1 MLSSR
6 LMKNLMPKLYKIV
19 LFEIILQKSIGKIST
34 FKTFTFDFNL
44 KNCIIFVKTVST
56 LENIIKFAQS
66 FFKSSSHIQYLLKY
80 LQLCGTTFH
89 VGKLFK

>member
-6 LMKNLMPKLYKIV
+6 LMKNLMPKLYKTV

-34 FKTFTFDFNL
+34 FKIFTFDFNL

>member
-6 LMKNLMPKLYKIV
+6 LMKNLMPKLYKTV

-44 KNCIIFVKTVST
+44 KTCIIFVKTVST
-56 LENIIKFAQS
+56 LEKNNKIRPELFQIKFSYSIFIKIFA
-66 FFKSSSHIQYLLKY
+66 
-80 LQLCGTTFH
+80 
-89 VGKLFK
+89 VM